1 LESAAVGELDDRI
14 RELVHGGRHD
24 EATTL
29 ALRALGPEILG
40 FLSGVLNDDDGDEVF
55 SAFSVCLWR
64 SLEQFKWR
72 CKIRTWAYMIARHE
86 ISKFRRGERRHV
98 EGRVPLS
105 ELQDILEAVRKTR
118 TTVGADRRRTL
129 ARLRDELSIEDR
141 MLLILR
147 VDRGLAFDD
156 IARAFADDAETLG
169 DEDIRRDSARLRK
182 RFQLVKRQLMARARE
197 AHPEL

>member
-1 LESAAVGELDDRI
+1 VAVGELDERI
-14 RELVHGGRHD
+14 RELLDAGRLE

-29 ALRALGPEILG
+29 CLRVLGPEILG

-64 SLEQFKWR
+64 SLPCFQWR
-72 CKIRTWAYMIARHE
+72 CTLRTWAYMVARHE
-86 ISKFRRGERRHV
+86 ISKYRRGERRHIA
-98 EGRVPLS
+98 GRVPLS
-105 ELQDILEAVRKTR
+105 ELQDLLEAARKTR
-118 TTVGADRRRTL
+118 TTLGAYRRKTL

-156 IARAFADDAETLG
+156 IARAFAEDAEILG
-169 DEDIRRDSARLRK
+169 DGELKRESARLRK
-182 RFQLVKRQLMARARE
+182 RFQLVKRRLMARARE

>member
-1 LESAAVGELDDRI
+1 MGELDDRI
-14 RELVHGGRHD
+14 RELLDRGRIED
-24 EATTL
+24 ATTL
-29 ALRALGPEILG
+29 SLRVLGPEILG

-55 SAFSVCLWR
+55 SAFSECLWR
-64 SLEQFKWR
+64 SLERFEWR
-72 CKIRTWAYMIARHE
+72 CTLRTWAYMIARHE

-105 ELQDILEAVRKTR
+105 ELQDIVEAVRKTR
-118 TTVGADRRRTL
+118 TTLAAERRRTL

-169 DEDIRRDSARLRK
+169 NDEVRRESARLRK
-182 RFQLVKRQLMARARE
+182 RFQLVKRRLMARARE